1 MRKKAIVVVKGGFG
15 NQLFQYCLANHLKKN
30 NFSVKID
37 TSFFNINDFD
47 TRNTYRHLS
56 FTPKELGF
64 KKANKFSIIIF
75 NFLRKINKLNI
86 KFLTFEYFKGYNHV
100 NLKFKDFNLFDGYWQ
115 NKILLDE
122 SKDFLIKYLSNK
134 DSFKENISL
143 KDPKFNTLVHVRRD
157 DYIGMS
163 EELTISYYKES
174 ISKMNKMVKDFQ
186 YDIFT
191 DDKTWVKN
199 NDVFSDAK
207 NIFDQE
213 NFGNEPIAT
222 FINMIKYKNF
232 ILANSTFSL
241 LASYLKDNDDSK
253 IITPTPW
260 FRNID
265 HPGFLYNNWIA
276 VENI

>member
-143 KDPKFNTLVHVRRD
+143 NDPNFNTLVHVRRD

-241 LASYLKDNDDSK
+241 LASYLKENDDSK

>member
-191 DDKTWVKN
+191 DDKRWVKN

>member
-241 LASYLKDNDDSK
+241 LASYLKENDDSK

>member
-241 LASYLKDNDDSK
+241 LASYLKENDDSK

-260 FRNID
+260 FRNIE

>member
-1 MRKKAIVVVKGGFG
+1 MRKKAIVVIKGGFG

-30 NFSVKID
+30 NFAVKID
-37 TSFFNINDFD
+37 TSFYDINDFD
-47 TRNTYRHLS
+47 TKNTYRHLS
-56 FTPKELGF
+56 FTPQELGF
-64 KKANKFSIIIF
+64 KKANKFSMIIF
-75 NFLRKINKLNI
+75 NLLRKINKLNI
-86 KFLTFEYFKGYNHV
+86 KFLTFEYFKGYNHL

-115 NKILLDE
+115 NEILLDE
-122 SKDFLIKYLSNK
+122 SKDFLIKYLSNN

-143 KDPKFNTLVHVRRD
+143 NDPNFNTLVHVRRD

-174 ISKMNKMVKDFQ
+174 ISKMNDMVKDFQ

-241 LASYLKDNDDSK
+241 LASYLKENVDSK

-260 FRNID
+260 FRNIE

>member
-75 NFLRKINKLNI
+75 NFLRKINKFNI

>member
-1 MRKKAIVVVKGGFG
+1 MRKKAIVVVKGGLG

-30 NFSVKID
+30 NLSVKID

-47 TRNTYRHLS
+47 SKNTFRYLS
-56 FTPKELGF
+56 FTPRELGF
-64 KKANKFSIIIF
+64 KKASKFSIIIF
-75 NFLRKINKLNI
+75 NFLRKINKLSI

-115 NKILLDE
+115 NKFLLDE
-122 SKDFLIKYLSNK
+122 SKDFLIECLSNN
-134 DSFKENISL
+134 DSFRKNIAL
-143 KDPKFNTLVHVRRD
+143 NDPKFNTLVHVRRD

-174 ISKMNKMVKDFQ
+174 ISKMNTLVKDFQ
-186 YDIFT
+186 YDVFT

-213 NFGNEPIAT
+213 NFGNEPIVT

-241 LASYLKDNDDSK
+241 LASYLKENVDSK

-260 FRNID
+260 FRNIE
-265 HPGFLYNNWIA
+265 HPGFLYNDWIA
-276 VENI
+276 VENR